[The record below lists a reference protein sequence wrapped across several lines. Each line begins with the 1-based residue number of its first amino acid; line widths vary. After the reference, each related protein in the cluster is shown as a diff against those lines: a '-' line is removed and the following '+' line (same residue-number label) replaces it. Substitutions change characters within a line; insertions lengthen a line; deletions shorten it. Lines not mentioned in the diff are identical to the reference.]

1 MQTTPAAASDSGRK
15 ALQLKGFALSNKHS
29 SVLSATQFPHPHF
42 NSNFSEELYP
52 PKEAMLRYLSTYA
65 SKYELNPH
73 IHYSVAVGKVAR
85 TREARRAGSL
95 RLRFRLLLEVSGDAA
110 SSLPQA
116 AQTASLG
123 CGVVVV
129 AAGLPDPTF
138 PRSAPGIE
146 FTEGYE
152 DFDPATAAEK
162 YRNTRVLI
170 LGTGNSAFEVA
181 NNISGVANI
190 VQLCSRNP
198 PRFSWQ
204 THYAGDVRSINA
216 AFLDLYQLKSQHYMD
231 TCIVSSQTPVLKHP
245 DGTLEFGVMQAGDI
259 DRDYDMVHQAFYRGR
274 GPLRGKL
281 AL

>member
-1 MQTTPAAASDSGRK
+1 
-15 ALQLKGFALSNKHS
+15 
-29 SVLSATQFPHPHF
+29 
-42 NSNFSEELYP
+42 
-52 PKEAMLRYLSTYA
+52 MLRYLSTYA

-73 IHYSVAVGKVAR
+73 IHFNVAVGKVAR
-85 TREARRAGSL
+85 AQEARRAGPL
-95 RLRFRLLLEVSGDAA
+95 RLRFRLLLEASGDAA
-110 SSLPQA
+110 SSLPHA

-129 AAGLPDPTF
+129 AAGLPDPAY
-138 PRSAPGIE
+138 PRSAPGFE

-162 YRNTRVLI
+162 YRNKRVLI

-216 AFLDLYQLKSQHYMD
+216 AFLDMYQLKSQHYMD
-231 TCIVSSQTPVLKHP
+231 TCIVSSETSVLQHP
-245 DGTLEFGVMQAGDI
+245 DGALEFDVTQADEI
-259 DRDYDMVHQAFYRGR
+259 DEDYDTVRQAFYRGR
-274 GPLRGKL
+274 GLLRGRL
-281 AL
+281 ALWSARL